1 MKVVKYSYILTP
13 LIEILTA
20 VGISFAIFQAART
33 SMRLDA
39 VVPVITALY
48 LAYDPIKKL
57 GGINNNIKEAL
68 ASLKRLNEVLEAKLL
83 LSQKLYFVGRN
94 QKKHCFQL
102 GSFSYDE
109 FEDEANLNEAALK
122 NINLTINCG
131 ECLAIVGPS
140 GAGKTT
146 LINMICR
153 FQDPT
158 EGKILLDGVDTKDF
172 KLNQLREV
180 ISMVPQKPFL
190 FDITVQENIEIGKSK
205 YSRISVEDATRFSN
219 SLDFINRL
227 PNKFDEKLGEKATRV
242 SGGQLQR
249 LALARAFYRNSPL

>member
-1 MKVVKYSYILTP
+1 
-13 LIEILTA
+13 
-20 VGISFAIFQAART
+20 
-33 SMRLDA
+33 
-39 VVPVITALY
+39 
-48 LAYDPIKKL
+48 
-57 GGINNNIKEAL
+57 
-68 ASLKRLNEVLEAKLL
+68 
-83 LSQKLYFVGRN
+83 
-94 QKKHCFQL
+94 
-102 GSFSYDE
+102 
-109 FEDEANLNEAALK
+109 
-122 NINLTINCG
+122 
-131 ECLAIVGPS
+131 
-140 GAGKTT
+140 
-146 LINMICR
+146 MICR

-172 KLNQLREV
+172 KLNELREV

-249 LALARAFYRNSPL
+249 LALARAFYRNSPLLILDEATSALDSENEEAIQESMKELIIGKTTIMIAHRFSSIRLADRIIVMDKGKIIADGDHKNLYEKCNLYKNLYDQQM